1 MTDATPQIVPPSHE
15 NTGEATQERKR
26 VALRVQSEP
35 LWKYQSLE
43 QFLKELISAID
54 GMHEDGRIL
63 VSDRFVIGISE
74 LAGRGLATQDINAE
88 TLVFKPDGNSSTR
101 EVCLVDLEPT
111 GGSQTVDNRPAPPPH
126 SVGGVHP

>member
-1 MTDATPQIVPPSHE
+1 MTEPTPQIVPPTHE

-54 GMHEDGRIL
+54 GMHEDGKF
-63 VSDRFVIGISE
+63 VYEGVMSDLPSLRT
-74 LAGRGLATQDINAE
+74 AHGRHAVALFYVAI
-88 TLVFKPDGNSSTR
+88 
-101 EVCLVDLEPT
+101 
-111 GGSQTVDNRPAPPPH
+111 DN
-126 SVGGVHP
+126 